1 MTVFS
6 VIFGIIL
13 FSFLVF
19 IHELGHFTAAK
30 KFDVQVNEF
39 SLFMGPALWKKQRGE
54 TLYAIRL
61 IPFGGYCEMEGEDGS
76 GRDNP
81 RSFISAAWWK
91 RVIILVAG
99 PLMNLLAGLLLFA
112 IVYAPSKQYAVPVI
126 ASIEPECT
134 LAATETKDGL
144 MVGDRIL
151 KVDGERIYVYS
162 DFSLIL
168 TANTDE
174 KKNPENRHDLLIER
188 NGEKIELKDFAV
200 QTHEHVNEDGTTTT
214 HYGINFAREDR
225 NFSTFVNRVCNECLF
240 SMRSIRLSLKMLFTG
255 KASVKDLSG
264 PVGIVHMMADVA
276 NQYSS
281 FYEALLEMIW
291 YGGFISINLGIM
303 NLLPIPG
310 LDGARAVGAL
320 LTALIEG
327 ITRKKLNPK
336 YEGYVQAAGTL
347 VLFALLAVI
356 MLKDIIQIFVG

>member
-188 NGEKIELKDFAV
+188 NGEKIELKDFSM
-200 QTHEHVNEDGTTTT
+200 QKSEYENEDGTTTLR
-214 HYGINFAREDR
+214 YGFSFGSTDR
-225 NFSTFVNRVCNECLF
+225 SIRTFLSQVWNECL
-240 SMRSIRLSLKMLFTG
+240 SNMRMVRISLKLLFTG
-255 KASVKDLSG
+255 RASVKDLTG
-264 PVGIVHMMADVA
+264 PVGIVHMMADTA
-276 NQYSS
+276 NQSS
-281 FYEALLEMIW
+281 TFYVALLNMVSF
-291 YGGFISINLGIM
+291 GGLITINLGIM

-310 LDGARAVGAL
+310 LDGARAVGVL